1 MVELWLLS
9 ALPVEAVL
17 LVLLLITEACE
28 ACDEQANDA
37 MHLKDEAVFECNSRA
52 AEDVL
57 SSLPWRQF

>member
-9 ALPVEAVL
+9 ALPVGVV

-28 ACDEQANDA
+28 ACDEQASDA
-37 MHLKDEAVFECNSRA
+37 MHLNDEDVSECNSRA
-52 AEDVL
+52 AEDEF